1 MDDLTSASQIR
12 LYLDECYE
20 VRKNTKDKIERM
32 KVNLFSPKELR
43 EEKRNL
49 KLNFLD
55 VDMEI
60 GKYQKIMDDYVTF
73 DRDTFL
79 NFLKEYFSSVLGES
93 YDLIE
98 GISDNSHKSFDK
110 KYNIILALSDKNL
123 LYEINGDFKTE
134 TTVKE
139 FLEPIGNR
147 YICLEDD
154 LKYSL
159 LKYSFLREEF
169 RHFYFLE
176 SVADDLIDLKLS
188 GYDDEE
194 RLNLV
199 LGNSKVKKLR

>member
-1 MDDLTSASQIR
+1 MVQMDDLTSASQIR

-49 KLNFLD
+49 KLNLLD

-98 GISDNSHKSFDK
+98 GISDN
-110 KYNIILALSDKNL
+110 
-123 LYEINGDFKTE
+123 
-134 TTVKE
+134 
-139 FLEPIGNR
+139 
-147 YICLEDD
+147 
-154 LKYSL
+154 
-159 LKYSFLREEF
+159 
-169 RHFYFLE
+169 
-176 SVADDLIDLKLS
+176 
-188 GYDDEE
+188 
-194 RLNLV
+194 
-199 LGNSKVKKLR
+199 